1 MIKSINLTNFRNHD
15 NLKLEF
21 NKNFIYI
28 NGSNGSGKTSVLE
41 AINYIATTKSHRT
54 NNDIEVIR
62 RGEKF
67 SKVLL
72 ITDKERFEM
81 IISEKGKI
89 AKVNNKEVRKL
100 SDYINKLK
108 VVFFAPEDLN
118 LIKGAPGV
126 RRNFLNLELSK
137 INKSYLTNLSRY
149 NDVLKQRN
157 ALLKNIN
164 LKDDLTFLNI
174 LGEQLLDVGI
184 KVINEREIFLKELND
199 ILKEV
204 YKSFNDE
211 PIELIYSPSVSAEAF
226 KKHIYKNQRQDILY
240 ENTLSGPH
248 RDDFYINFKDVK
260 ANNASQGE
268 IRLMV
273 ISLKLSLVKMLKS
286 KLNDEVYLLLDDVL
300 SELDLHKQKIFLNN
314 IPKDI
319 QIIMNSAININSSK
333 LEVIT
338 LEDKE

>member
-100 SDYINKLK
+100 SDYINRLK

-211 PIELIYSPSVSAEAF
+211 PIELIYSPSVSSEAF